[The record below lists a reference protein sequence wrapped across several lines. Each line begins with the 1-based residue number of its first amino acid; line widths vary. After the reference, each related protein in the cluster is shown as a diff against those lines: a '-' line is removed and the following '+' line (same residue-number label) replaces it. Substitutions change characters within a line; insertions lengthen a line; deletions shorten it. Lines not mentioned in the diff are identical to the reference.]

1 MAFITTAKLNQLKSQ
16 HFFNNVKIIRCIEII
31 IYSVAI
37 MEEKKKSLFFRL
49 GMYGKSINVLGN
61 QKFVSRV
68 PLPESNSQKLKE
80 ERSIE

>member
-1 MAFITTAKLNQLKSQ
+1 
-16 HFFNNVKIIRCIEII
+16 
-31 IYSVAI
+31 